1 MYRNISYFKICPGSD
16 RFSIRSCHY
25 NCAFTLETSRI
36 KQNPDLGDEEIEQKS
51 WSENVQPM
59 SS

>member
-1 MYRNISYFKICPGSD
+1 MYRDISYFKICPGSD

-51 WSENVQPM
+51 WSENG
-59 SS
+59 